1 MPEATFGGVPRWL
14 LAAYLEE
21 LGGAPGDEG
30 TIRGDGWTARLH
42 SHPREP
48 GGLAPARVTVVLTGP
63 RAARTL
69 EALRKKAMRGGG

>member
-1 MPEATFGGVPRWL
+1 MPEATFGGVPPWL

-30 TIRGDGWTARLH
+30 TFQGDGWTARLR
-42 SHPREP
+42 SHARGPDA
-48 GGLAPARVTVVLTGP
+48 LAPGRVTVVLTGP
-63 RAARTL
+63 RAAQAL